1 MALTI
6 AGFGA
11 SVRRAFRARYFP
23 LAVLA
28 ALFLAVSAFTRL
40 VLYAVHAGE
49 LARPARELPA
59 VLGFGALYDVVAGL
73 YLFAPYALYL
83 FLLPERL
90 HRSQPHRVMLSIA
103 TALAVFGLLYLGPV
117 EFFFFDEFNARF
129 NFVAVSYLLYP
140 HEVFVNIWES
150 YPVGRVLAVVALA
163 TLALLAA
170 AGRPLWR
177 SFDRPTRWRERAAAF
192 GLMAA
197 VGTAGYG
204 LVDVNTGRHSTDRIA
219 NELSQNGVYAFF
231 HALLHNDLDY
241 NQYYVTVRDDEAV
254 ARARRLVAQPN
265 SRFIRDAANPL
276 ARRVH
281 NRGPE
286 KRLNVVVVVEE
297 SLGAEFLGAYGDG
310 RGLTPN
316 LDRLARDS
324 LTFTR
329 VYATGTRTVRG
340 LEAIT
345 ASFPPIPGES
355 IIKRR
360 GEHPVYT
367 WGEVMRRH
375 GYTPLFVYGGYGSFD
390 GMNAFYGRNGY
401 EVHDRTDMPEPAF
414 ANIWGVSDEDLFRYA
429 IRMFDG
435 KHARGEPFF
444 AVVLT
449 TSNHKPFTFPDG
461 VPGVPATGGGRKAGV
476 RYADH
481 AIGKLFEAIRERPYF
496 DETLFVIVGDH
507 GARVYGREDIPVPSY
522 ELPLLVYA
530 PRHVPARKV
539 DVLMSQTDI
548 APTVLGLLG
557 FSYDSVFFG
566 RDVFAAVDDRFVL
579 LSHNRDVALYR
590 PDELVVL
597 GIQKATAT
605 AHYDPRTHA
614 QTAAAPDEERIRDA
628 ASVFQLGYE
637 LYRRG
642 EYFAPEPKHT
652 IAHAGAR

>member
-1 MALTI
+1 MALTPVRVFAAA
-6 AGFGA
+6 AG
-11 SVRRAFRARYFP
+11 RALRGRYFP
-23 LAVLA
+23 LVLLAV
-28 ALFLAVSAFTRL
+28 LFLAAAALTRL
-40 VLYAVHAGE
+40 ALYAMHIGE
-49 LARPARELPA
+49 LAHPVRELPA

-90 HRSQPHRVMLSIA
+90 HRSRAHRVMLFTTS
-103 TALAVFGLLYLGPV
+103 ALAAFGLLYLGPV

-129 NFVAVSYLLYP
+129 NFVAVSYLIYP

-150 YPVGRVLAVVALA
+150 YPVGRVLTAVTLA
-163 TLALLAA
+163 TLALFAA
-170 AGRPLWR
+170 VRRPLWR
-177 SFDRPTRWRERAAAF
+177 SFDRATGWGERAAAF
-192 GLMAA
+192 GLLA
-197 VGTAGYG
+197 VVGVSAYG
-204 LVDVNTGRHSTDRIA
+204 FVDVNTGRHSTDRIA

-231 HALLHNDLDY
+231 YALLHNDLDY
-241 NQYYVTVRDDEAV
+241 NQYYVTVQEDEAI
-254 ARARRLVAQPN
+254 ARVRRLVAQPN
-265 SRFIRDAANPL
+265 SEFIPGAANPL

-281 NRGPE
+281 NPGPE

-297 SLGAEFLGAYGDG
+297 SLGAEFLGAYGDQ

-316 LDRLARDS
+316 LDRLAKDS
-324 LTFTR
+324 LVFSR

-360 GEHPVYT
+360 STQPVYT

-390 GMNAFYGRNGY
+390 GMNDFYRRNGY
-401 EVHDRTDMPEPAF
+401 EVHDRSDIPDPVF
-414 ANIWGVSDEDLFRYA
+414 ANIWGVSDEDLFRHA
-429 IRMFDG
+429 IRLFDQ

-444 AVVLT
+444 TILLT
-449 TSNHKPFTFPDG
+449 TSNHKPFTFPEG
-461 VPGVPATGGGRKAGV
+461 VPGVRPSGGGRKEGV

-481 AIGKLFEAIRERPYF
+481 AIGALFEAIRARPYF
-496 DETLFVIVGDH
+496 DDTLFVIVGDH

-530 PRHVPARKV
+530 PKHVPARRV
-539 DVLMSQTDI
+539 DVLASQTDI

-557 FSYDSVFFG
+557 VSYDSVFFG
-566 RDVFAAVDDRFVL
+566 RDAFAADDRFVL

-590 PDELVVL
+590 RDELVVL
-597 GIQKATAT
+597 GIQKASAT
-605 AHYDPRTHA
+605 LHYDAPTRR
-614 QTAAAPDEERIRDA
+614 QTAATPDEEQIRDA
-628 ASVFQLGYE
+628 ASVFQLGYN
-637 LYRRG
+637 LFQRG
-642 EYFAPEPKHT
+642 RYDAPEPKPAL
-652 IAHAGAR
+652 AHAAH